1 MSCTIFCPKCNE
13 TLRVRLV
20 VEEED
25 LPTSVP
31 QLTRT
36 ESDSQYNLP
45 YSTSLGRSSSSDY
58 EGFKD
63 LDSFPDT
70 HSSLTRSTNS
80 VYEGFSD
87 LDDSPTSPVL
97 EHSDSSHYAKMG
109 LGGRKKTRKRF
120 YSHKKKFT
128 KKKK

>member
-36 ESDSQYNLP
+36 GSDSQYNLP
-45 YSTSLGRSSSSDY
+45 YSTSLGRSSSSD
-58 EGFKD
+58 
-63 LDSFPDT
+63 
-70 HSSLTRSTNS
+70 
-80 VYEGFSD
+80 YEGFSD